1 MKKDKYLTL
10 FEGAEGVIIEK
21 KSRFI
26 ATLEPVE
33 TIEEAEAFIERM
45 KKKYWDARHNCH
57 AFTIGVDMPLSRCSD
72 DGEPS
77 GTAGKPMLEVLLG
90 KEIHNA
96 AVVVTRYFGGTL
108 LGTGGLVRAYTQ
120 AVQAG
125 LENCRVMEKC
135 AGILGSLAMDYTDLG
150 KVQYLLAELGIYIQ
164 NTDYTDTV
172 NMDILVPAEIVEQTK
187 KKLTEATAGRVSIEE
202 KKKIFFGEV
211 DGEFLIFDGNA

>member
-1 MKKDKYLTL
+1 MKKEKYLAL
-10 FEGAEGVIIEK
+10 FEGGEGVIIEK

-33 TIEEAEAFIERM
+33 TVEEAEVFIEKM

-57 AFTIGVDMPLSRCSD
+57 AFTVGVDMPLSRCSD

-90 KEIHNA
+90 KEIHNV

-120 AVQAG
+120 AVQEGLSNCSIVEKNAG
-125 LENCRVMEKC
+125 CLY
-135 AGILGSLAMDYTDLG
+135 SLDMDYTDLG
-150 KVQYLLAELGIYIQ
+150 KVQYQLAEMGVF
-164 NTDYTDTV
+164 TKDTAYEDRV
-172 NMDILVPAEIVEQTK
+172 KMEILIPRGDVDRVQ
-187 KKLTEATAGRVSIEE
+187 KKLIESTSGRIGITAGTEVV
-202 KKKIFFGEV
+202 FGMV
-211 DGEFLIFDGNA
+211 DGELLIF

>member
-1 MKKDKYLTL
+1 MKKDRYLTL
-10 FEGAEGVIIEK
+10 FEGGEGVIIEK

-26 ATLEPVE
+26 ATIEPVE
-33 TIEEAEAFIERM
+33 TVEEAEAFIEKI

-57 AFTIGVDMPLSRCSD
+57 AFTVGVDMPLSRCSD

-120 AVQAG
+120 AVQEG
-125 LENCRVMEKC
+125 LTNCKLIEKC
-135 AGILGSLAMDYTDLG
+135 AGISMILAMDYTDLG
-150 KVQYLLAELGIYIQ
+150 KAQYLLAELGIYVK

-172 NMDILVPAEIVEQTK
+172 NMEVLVPVELAEQTK
-187 KKLTEATAGRVSIEE
+187 KKLVEATAGRISIEE
-202 KKKIFFGEV
+202 KETVFFGEV
-211 DGEFLIFDGNA
+211 DGELLIFDGNA